1 MESGLKLGHV
11 VQLIVIRSSRPE
23 VFCKKGVLRNL
34 TKLTGKHLC
43 QSIFFNKVTPFYT
56 ERLWWLLCV
65 ILFHLTALSELML
78 YCFIFIVLLIKL
90 DRICFADSSFF
101 FTYIKII
108 CQNPSKN
115 PDCKIQITA
124 RKNFNLRYFIS
135 IFSLIDK
142 CLEYRLPNI
151 VVTWAKLLGPPFPTQ
166 NTQCCGNLSKVFG
179 QLSQPLPSPSPFLWG
194 C

>member
-101 FTYIKII
+101 LHI
-108 CQNPSKN
+108 SKSF
-115 PDCKIQITA
+115 A
-124 RKNFNLRYFIS
+124 RTQVKTLIVKFRLLPGKTSTSGIS
-135 IFSLIDK
+135 LAF
-142 CLEYRLPNI
+142 
-151 VVTWAKLLGPPFPTQ
+151 FP
-166 NTQCCGNLSKVFG
+166 
-179 QLSQPLPSPSPFLWG
+179 
-194 C
+194 